1 MFGFES
7 RRKPNICLF
16 DTHQKLIIIDSN
28 ALLLIC
34 YGARVFVTDSQPE
47 KRRKPSQ
54 SRYYPSSNV
63 FWYLPDRREFGCG
76 VSDRLLYLLVVR
88 WLGEGLSSFSSWLS
102 REGTAPQLGQS
113 HAAWTIIFEGEGRG
127 GLDYWLPYSKMSPAS
142 RSYVNGIFAVFYLKK
157 GSVLYLT
164 QTIWYAKMANV
175 CAFLMAFFASAVYLD
190 ELTNCFKSE
199 ACSNS
204 PWMLVM
210 RDEKRIARGFEPEIL
225 YFATQFQY

>member
-1 MFGFES
+1 
-7 RRKPNICLF
+7 
-16 DTHQKLIIIDSN
+16 
-28 ALLLIC
+28 
-34 YGARVFVTDSQPE
+34 
-47 KRRKPSQ
+47 
-54 SRYYPSSNV
+54 
-63 FWYLPDRREFGCG
+63 
-76 VSDRLLYLLVVR
+76 
-88 WLGEGLSSFSSWLS
+88 
-102 REGTAPQLGQS
+102 
-113 HAAWTIIFEGEGRG
+113 
-127 GLDYWLPYSKMSPAS
+127 MSPAS

-210 RDEKRIARGFEPEIL
+210 RDEKRIAPGFETEIL
-225 YFATQFQY
+225 YFTTQFQNQAKRTKMVNQQMFQSGAFIIAAVCICSKKSKPLENNSRNILSEVTCILYNPVL